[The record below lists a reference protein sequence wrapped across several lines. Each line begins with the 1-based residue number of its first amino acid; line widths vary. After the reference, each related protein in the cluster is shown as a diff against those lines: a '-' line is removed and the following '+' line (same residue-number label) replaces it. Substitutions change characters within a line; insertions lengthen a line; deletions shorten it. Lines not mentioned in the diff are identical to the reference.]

1 MDATPSGERT
11 KHQPIV
17 WVKQFVPDG
26 PDLGERKEKRKR
38 SGTANW
44 VNSFTDK
51 LPWLGP
57 LLLILST
64 LYFLAQVA
72 VAWVW
77 DPPYSFANNTISDL
91 GNTVCHGA
99 NYSNVCSP
107 RWALMDAAFV
117 FLGVMMA
124 VGSLFIYQEFNYA
137 DKKDPMRRAAFA
149 GFSLM
154 ALGGVGAIM
163 VGLFPENTIGIVH
176 GVGAGIAIVAG
187 NLGILI
193 LGLALVSLPEGLR
206 TFMRLVS
213 VLALLA
219 AICFASSQFFG
230 LGKGTIER
238 LAAYPMTV
246 WLIVF
251 GMYISRTHRAPAA

>member
-1 MDATPSGERT
+1 MDSTPNGERT
-11 KHQPIV
+11 KRHPIA

-26 PDLGERKEKRKR
+26 PDLGERKEKRLR
-38 SGTANW
+38 SGTANR
-44 VNSFTDK
+44 VNSFTDT

-57 LLLILST
+57 LLFILST

-77 DPPYSFANNTISDL
+77 VPPYSFANNTISDL
-91 GNTVCHGA
+91 GNTACHGTT
-99 NYSNVCSP
+99 YSNVCSP
-107 RWALMDAAFV
+107 RWPLMDTAFV
-117 FLGVMMA
+117 FLGLVMA

-137 DKKDPMRRAAFA
+137 DKKDPKRRAAFA
-149 GFSLM
+149 GFSLL
-154 ALGGVGAIM
+154 ALGGIGAIM
-163 VGLFPENTIGIVH
+163 VGVFPENKVGIFH
-176 GVGAGIAIVAG
+176 AVGAGIAIVAG

-193 LGLALVSLPEGLR
+193 LGLALISIPEGLR

-213 VLALLA
+213 VLALIA

-230 LGKGTIER
+230 LGKGTMER
-238 LAAYPMTV
+238 VAAYPMTV

-251 GMYISRTHRAPAA
+251 GMYISRTHRAPTA